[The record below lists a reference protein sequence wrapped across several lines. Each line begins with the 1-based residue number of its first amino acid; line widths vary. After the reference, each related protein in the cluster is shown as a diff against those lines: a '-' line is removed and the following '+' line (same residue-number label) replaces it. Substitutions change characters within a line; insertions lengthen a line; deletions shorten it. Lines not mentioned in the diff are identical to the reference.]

1 MIKIKYID
9 KLQIIYIYI
18 YIQVCLR
25 TIYHVGPPPPLYMYT
40 KVNTF
45 ALNRL
50 PFAIQAAR
58 KFRADVSYMETLGIQ
73 SPFENGNGS

>member
-9 KLQIIYIYI
+9 KLQIIYIYT
-18 YIQVCLR
+18 YKFAYVLY
-25 TIYHVGPPPPLYMYT
+25 TTSAPPPLYMYT